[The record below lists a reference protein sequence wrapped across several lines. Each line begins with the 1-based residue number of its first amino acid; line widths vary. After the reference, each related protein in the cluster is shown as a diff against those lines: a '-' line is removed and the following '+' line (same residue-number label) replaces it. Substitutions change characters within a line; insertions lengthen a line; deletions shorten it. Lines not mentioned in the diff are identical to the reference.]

1 MGAFRLSTINYLSR
15 RSNAKAD
22 QPSTVLESLLGGAL
36 AEELRD
42 VEIHEIGV
50 MKNDRFNRALDL
62 IALVTVRGDD
72 VQDFAG
78 NAMLVSERDAAEW
91 MTHLLSEFSLDHFA

>member
-1 MGAFRLSTINYLSR
+1 
-15 RSNAKAD
+15 
-22 QPSTVLESLLGGAL
+22 
-36 AEELRD
+36 
-42 VEIHEIGV
+42 